1 MLGLMVLFGNAD
13 WGADLAT
20 LQPELF
26 PTLAWI
32 TEPVFRAQLLSQEA
46 ASGAGLVIIESIKLL
61 LILLAPFVAFALIIH
76 WLERVSQRRLAERFG
91 WRSVL
96 WTGWLGTPIHE
107 LSHALMCRVFQ
118 HRVDEIALFEPDEE
132 SGRLGYVRHSFQAG
146 NWYHELGNFFIG
158 IAPLLGGSIVLA
170 ILLWMFYPEA
180 AQTAIESAQTG
191 ATSASSASGDLMKE
205 IELLEDSLEIGG
217 GVGSVSSQ
225 TDSIQQMVNVVT
237 SMCGKILEFQNL
249 ATVRFWVF
257 IYLVLCVGSHM
268 APSWSDYHGATR
280 GVFIFGG
287 IVFAGVFLLALA
299 GTDSTKMV
307 DGMITTMGPL
317 FAVLGLAVL
326 LVGIS
331 TAIVYLFTAL
341 IPLRRI

>member
-1 MLGLMVLFGNAD
+1 MGLLDLFRYADSVALAAGVLPCFT
-13 WGADLAT
+13 WLAGPSV
-20 LQPELF
+20 Q
-26 PTLAWI
+26 
-32 TEPVFRAQLLSQEA
+32 AQLLGQDG
-46 ASGAGLVIIESIKLL
+46 ASGAGLIIIESVKLL

-76 WLERVSQRRLAERFG
+76 WFEKVSQRRLVERFG

-132 SGRLGYVRHSFQAG
+132 SGRLGYVRHSFKVG
-146 NWYHELGNFFIG
+146 NWFQELGNLFIG
-158 IAPLLGGSIVLA
+158 IAPLLGGSVVLA
-170 ILLWMFYPEA
+170 VLLWMFYPEA
-180 AQTAIESAQTG
+180 ANTAIDSAQTG
-191 ATSASSASGDLMKE
+191 AVTASSTSDDLMTE
-205 IELLEDSLEIGG
+205 IDMLGDSMGRDADAPVET
-217 GVGSVSSQ
+217 SSQ
-225 TDSIQQMVNVVT
+225 TGSLQQMVNVVT
-237 SMCGKILEFQNL
+237 SMSGKILAIQNL

-268 APSWSDYHGATR
+268 APSWSDYHGASR

-299 GTDSTKMV
+299 GTDSNKMV
-307 DGMITTMGPL
+307 DGMIMTMGPL

-331 TAIVYLFTAL
+331 TAIVYLITAL
-341 IPLRRI
+341 IPLRRT